1 MNATDGKYKSRLLP
15 FSRLKLNKLIRYMLN
30 QFYIKTIFIFGFSI
44 KYVFS
49 LLFWKH
55 SKHVNIISY
64 AD

>member
-1 MNATDGKYKSRLLP
+1 
-15 FSRLKLNKLIRYMLN
+15 MLN
-30 QFYIKTIFIFGFSI
+30 QYYIKTIFIFGFSI

-64 AD
+64 ADVNIN